1 MVEYSVRLLGELA
14 SIFNNFEVENKESE
28 VREWKKGRPL
38 EINFSAA
45 KFTDD
50 YFSARYPAVL
60 YHACVE

>member
-1 MVEYSVRLLGELA
+1 MVEYNVRLLGELA

-28 VREWKKGRPL
+28 FREWKKGRPL
-38 EINFSAA
+38 AINFSAA

-50 YFSARYPAVL
+50 YFSARYPAVP